1 MANLI
6 TSVSTKG
13 SSEYELF
20 IKPFLEDPIVS
31 SLPMTFKQAKLGLP
45 RDVYF
50 NTQLDKVARGKTTC
64 GWDFVGG
71 AAFTKKPLTPIEIGF
86 AVEQCYTVFANTIF
100 ADGLPDGY
108 QRGELSEEIRSI
120 MMDLLNDAINRD
132 LLSILFLGNDALS
145 ADVYYCLMDGIY
157 QELLKGVAAADG
169 TVDSGVSLTATT
181 LNTTNFFNT
190 MNEVWNARTRQLKSM
205 SNTDL
210 VWIWTDA
217 VYQLYLNYL
226 EVATQNTAGLIQT
239 NYVTDGLYAT
249 NFKGVKIV
257 VPKIVDERLET
268 DFLID
273 TPPVPNDPYRVILT
287 NPKNHIVLLDA
298 ENGFA
303 NADVFYDKLTDK
315 VYAVGSVLMD
325 YQYGYGDQNV
335 IAGF

>member
-6 TSVSTKG
+6 TSVPSIET
-13 SSEYELF
+13 
-20 IKPFLEDPIVS
+20 
-31 SLPMTFKQAKLGLP
+31 TTW
-45 RDVYF
+45 DVYF
-50 NTQLDKVARGKTTC
+50 KPLLDDPRINALPFDISIGNMPKDIFFNNNIDKITGAKTTC
-64 GWDFVGG
+64 GWSFKGDM
-71 AAFTKKPLTPIEIGF
+71 ATFTKKTLTPIELQ
-86 AVEQCYTVFANTIF
+86 ASVEQCYTVLLKKLFG
-100 ADGLPDGY
+100 DKLPAGAR
-108 QRGELSEEIRSI
+108 RGELTPEVIDFMTTQQSYGF
-120 MMDLLNDAINRD
+120 NRD

-145 ADVYYCLMDGIY
+145 ADDYYSLMDGVY
-157 QELLKGVAAADG
+157 QELLNGVAAVDG

-190 MNEVWNARTRQLKSM
+190 MNDVWNARTRALKSLA
-205 SNTDL
+205 NTDL

-268 DFLID
+268 DFLVD

-287 NPKNHIVLLDA
+287 NPKNHIILLDA
-298 ENGFA
+298 ENGFE